1 MLQPIVLYSSSNNVL
16 RTETKQSDIKNGK
29 DDLQKLI
36 GDMKDT
42 LQLVGGLGLAANQ
55 LGRNESICLVQ
66 LGEKLITMV
75 NPFIVNSGGE
85 KKISMAGCLS
95 IPDVTIKVE
104 RDEIVSVKFVNP
116 DNDWQEEEIRVE
128 FPHSVIVQHEVDHL
142 NGILMIDYIS
152 PMQNQLIQ
160 TKLKKINRGNANIN
174 YVGMVWRNSSRSW
187 SLVGPFHKLVEYY
200 NYHSTNNSLS
210 DNGEI
215 NGIINE
221 SEIIVKQEE
230 ATQTQE
236 NPSGQITEHKII
248 KNA

>member
-16 RTETKQSDIKNGK
+16 RTKTKQSDIKNDK
-29 DDLQKLI
+29 ENLQKLI

-42 LQLVGGLGLAANQ
+42 LQSVGGLGLAANQ
-55 LGRNESICLVQ
+55 LGRNESVCLVQ

-75 NPFIVNSGGE
+75 NPSIVNYGGE
-85 KKISMAGCLS
+85 KKISIEGCLS
-95 IPDVTIKVE
+95 IPDVAAKVE
-104 RDEIVSVKFVNP
+104 RDEIVLVKFVNP

-128 FPHSVIVQHEVDHL
+128 FPYSVIVHHEVDHL
-142 NGILMIDYIS
+142 NGILMIDYLS
-152 PMQNQLIQ
+152 PMQKQLIQ
-160 TKLKKINRGNANIN
+160 TKIKKIGRGNTNIN
-174 YVGMVWRNSSRSW
+174 YVGMVWRDSSRSW
-187 SLVGPFHKLVEYY
+187 SLVGPFHKLVEFY
-200 NYHSTNNSLS
+200 NYHSTNNSFS

-230 ATQTQE
+230 ATQTEE
-236 NPSGQITEHKII
+236 NPSGQITEHEVI